1 MAVAFFLLA
10 GEGGLGEE
18 FGFGED
24 GEAVLGEDEAAAE
37 TGVGEG
43 VTVAQGGGEVGGVGD
58 GVVFVAEGGAE
69 GVDAADAVEADEDGA
84 VEGGEELFEAGVGR
98 GLTGVEGDEGGVAGF
113 FGFAE
118 FDEGEGAEVAG
129 EGFLVEV
136 EVGDGEGG
144 AVFAAVGRC
153 VGDDGLGGGSRWRRG
168 GRVVHEDDGVRWE
181 VVEEA
186 AGLGVEEGEVV
197 FAAGGEFAFF
207 YAVADVFAGVVAEVA
222 GEVFA
227 EAFEAGGGGVVFV
240 YGEGV
245 EVG

>member
-1 MAVAFFLLA
+1 M
-10 GEGGLGEE
+10 
-18 FGFGED
+18 
-24 GEAVLGEDEAAAE
+24 
-37 TGVGEG
+37 
-43 VTVAQGGGEVGGVGD
+43 
-58 GVVFVAEGGAE
+58 
-69 GVDAADAVEADEDGA
+69 
-84 VEGGEELFEAGVGR
+84 GR

-144 AVFAAVGRC
+144 AVFAAVG
-153 VGDDGLGGGSRWRRG
+153 GLLAVAGLVEEVGGGGAG
-168 GRVVHEDDGVRWE
+168 GVVHEDDGVRWE